1 MTTEIGLVLAVI
13 LVVSVLLA
21 TEKLR
26 VDVVAMLAMVGVA
39 WLGFVTPAQAFSGL
53 SSNAV
58 VAVIAVMILSR
69 GLDHSGVTRY
79 LTGPIL
85 KLAGPRE
92 ARLIALV
99 SATVGTLS
107 GFMQNVGAAALF
119 LPALLR
125 LSRTQRFPL
134 SRLLMPMGF
143 AAILGGCLTM
153 VGSGPLIILNDLLR
167 QRGEDSF
174 GLFAVTP
181 LGVALLSG
189 GILYF
194 LLLGK
199 RVLPKPAELPE
210 STPQEEI
217 IDAWGLPTSISLLG
231 IPHDSPLVGKTPE
244 SALLWTDY
252 KLHLLALE
260 EEEDVLYAPWRH
272 TAFSPGQ
279 QLALLGTD
287 KDASRFVS
295 DFGLKTLGNQTSLSQ
310 LLHSGEEAGF
320 AELIVRPRA
329 AARGLSLRQIA
340 LRKNYAVEPL
350 VLTSG
355 SREERGDFSDVPLA
369 VGDTLVIHGPW
380 ANIKSLENDRNFV
393 LLTPVE
399 GGAHTRRR
407 PALALLCFAA
417 GITLALLGV
426 QLSLGLLSG
435 ALAMVLCGIIT
446 IDEAYRAVDW
456 RTVFLLAG
464 LIPLGIAMETTGA
477 AAYIAGNAVGLA
489 AGSHPMLLFLV
500 VGVLSTLFSLFMSNV
515 AATVLLVPLVISMAN
530 LAGVD
535 PRPLAL
541 LVAVCASNSFVLP
554 THQVNA
560 LLMGPGGYHN
570 RDYIRAGGLMSVL
583 FLAIAVS
590 LIYLFYT
597 S

>member
-1 MTTEIGLVLAVI
+1 MTNEIVLVLAVI
-13 LVVSVLLA
+13 LVISIFLA

-26 VDVVAMLAMVGVA
+26 VDVVALLVMVGVA
-39 WLGFVTPAQAFSGL
+39 WLGLVTPAQALSGL

-58 VAVIAVMILSR
+58 VAVMAVMILSR

-85 KLAGPRE
+85 KMAGANE
-92 ARLIALV
+92 SRLIALV

-125 LSRTQRFPL
+125 LSRTQRLPL

-167 QRGEDSF
+167 QRGETPF

-181 LGVALLSG
+181 IGIALLAG

-194 LLLGK
+194 LLFGK
-199 RVLPKPAELPE
+199 RVLPRPAEMPE
-210 STPQEEI
+210 FTPQEEL
-217 IDAWGLPTSISLLG
+217 IDAWGLPTSVSFLD
-231 IPHDSPLVGKTPE
+231 IPDGSPLVGRTPE
-244 SALLWTDY
+244 SALLWKDY
-252 KLHLLALE
+252 GLHLLALE
-260 EEEDVLYAPWRH
+260 SEGDILYAPWRH

-279 QLALLGTD
+279 QLALLGTEE
-287 KDASRFVS
+287 DASRFAS
-295 DFGLKTLGNQTSLSQ
+295 DFKLETPGDETRLSH
-310 LLHSGEEAGF
+310 LLQSGEDAGF

-329 AARGLSLRQIA
+329 TVRGQTLRQIA
-340 LRKNYAVEPL
+340 LRRNYAVEPL
-350 VLTSG
+350 IFMSG
-355 SREERGDFSDVPLA
+355 SREERGDFSDIPIA
-369 VGDTLVIHGPW
+369 VGDTMVIHGPW
-380 ANIKSLENDRNFV
+380 ANIKALETDRDFV

-399 GGAHTRRR
+399 GGTHSRRS
-407 PALALLCFAA
+407 PVLAMLCFAA
-417 GITLALLGV
+417 GITLALSGV
-426 QLSLGLLSG
+426 QLSIGLLSG
-435 ALAMVLCGIIT
+435 ALAMVLLGVIT
-446 IDEAYRAVDW
+446 IDEAYRAIDW

-477 AAYIAGNAVGLA
+477 AAYIAGNAAGLV
-489 AGSHPMLLFLV
+489 AGSHPLLLFLV
-500 VGVLSTLFSLFMSNV
+500 IGVLSTLFSLFMSNV
-515 AATVLLVPLVISMAN
+515 AATVLLVPLVISMATM
-530 LAGVD
+530 AGTD

-541 LVAVCASNSFVLP
+541 LVAVCAYNSFLLP

-560 LLMGPGGYHN
+560 LLMGPGGYRN
-570 RDYIRAGGLMSVL
+570 RDYIRAGGLMSVV

-590 LIYLFYT
+590 LVYLFYA
-597 S
+597 